1 MHRCECT
8 KGKCV
13 SSTLAS
19 RNSSLEN
26 RSIGPRT
33 PALSNCGGLPRMHLA
48 PSGGRNLIIYFRFLS
63 KRSPL
68 PPSPL
73 PSGGPTL
80 EVGPPTPQEADP
92 KVAAC
97 TPVGKYLVSISSFKF
112 AFGTYLPR
120 RVMKVSSFAYKRCA
134 SLR

>member
-1 MHRCECT
+1 
-8 KGKCV
+8 
-13 SSTLAS
+13 
-19 RNSSLEN
+19 
-26 RSIGPRT
+26 
-33 PALSNCGGLPRMHLA
+33 MHLA

-97 TPVGKYLVSISSFKF
+97 TPVGKDLVSFPPSSLHLVRI
-112 AFGTYLPR
+112 YH
-120 RVMKVSSFAYKRCA
+120 VES
-134 SLR
+134 